1 MYLYIGALQTSF
13 FTVPQEVLEKT
24 ERFALRHFRKR
35 KQKMLKK
42 EKHIQHEIFW
52 EGTANINKFIFR
64 GCWTL

>member
-42 EKHIQHEIFW
+42 EKHIQHEIF
-52 EGTANINKFIFR
+52 
-64 GCWTL
+64 